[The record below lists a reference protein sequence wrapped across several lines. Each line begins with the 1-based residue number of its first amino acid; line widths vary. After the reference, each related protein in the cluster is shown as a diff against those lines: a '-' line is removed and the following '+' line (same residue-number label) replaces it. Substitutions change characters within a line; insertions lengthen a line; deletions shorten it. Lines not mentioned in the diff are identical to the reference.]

1 MFLKHSTHDI
11 LCVFV
16 QKLYRQYTMLCVCVC
31 VFPVILTDIIKQMLH
46 FIQIYQLVVADQY
59 HMIVLSYSPGTQ
71 IQTTN
76 AIPFN
81 CRDNEKQQKCS

>member
-1 MFLKHSTHDI
+1 MCFCAEAVLAIYHVAH
-11 LCVFV
+11 VV
-16 QKLYRQYTMLCVCVC
+16 CVCVC

-46 FIQIYQLVVADQY
+46 FIQIYQLVVADQN

-76 AIPFN
+76 TMPFS
-81 CRDNEKQQKCS
+81 CRDN